1 MTTTPTSSTGSR
13 RYARFLG
20 LAVAIVFGLCA
31 VGLLPTRRLA
41 GAEGTTAMVA
51 GCAIG
56 LLSAALAGWLLI
68 VVGAETP
75 EARMQRGFLAMIVR
89 LVVVVVLGIAAVLSG
104 EFARAP
110 LLFWMAT
117 AYVALLPLEVRLA
130 IL

>member
-1 MTTTPTSSTGSR
+1 
-13 RYARFLG
+13 
-20 LAVAIVFGLCA
+20 
-31 VGLLPTRRLA
+31 
-41 GAEGTTAMVA
+41 MVV
-51 GCAIG
+51 GCAIS

-75 EARMQRGFLAMIVR
+75 EARMRRGFLAMIVR

-104 EFARAP
+104 EFARTP

-117 AYVALLPLEVRLA
+117 AYVALLPLEVRRA